1 MDDHKCS
8 AAATLE
14 SKRGRGR
21 QVGSKNTPRT
31 GLDDL
36 QDKTLCQVCKDLELA
51 WTDRAQAITAIH
63 LRSGSSAKSP
73 KTNLDDLKE
82 DTLVLICADRNLAS
96 SGNRADLIARIL
108 GRGGRGLT
116 SEDSK
121 DANEPDR
128 SAEMDVDPSSR
139 SSDGGGPRG
148 SPGIQKKTKRAAG
161 GAKDYKSGDFIIFV
175 NRLAVVRDDQKLQ
188 EINKRDGRSSP
199 WTALHPGD
207 ERYGMVWDDPEHFA
221 WERLK
226 CEREGG
232 DKKRS
237 IKIDR
242 HDGSEIVDL
251 YPKIPREKKDSTDI
265 VHTGAQGGSSGVA
278 NPAGGG
284 GGGGTE
290 VGGSGRINRGADAQV
305 ECARGG
311 EGRDKGAGAGAGQKR
326 AAPPSACVFA
336 AMPAEKRAR
345 DDHGSGSVAD
355 DAGATAHRDLGVERC
370 ER

>member
-1 MDDHKCS
+1 MPRAERLAGQDMADSGEGAANRAEMDVDLPSRSSDAGGLHACVVANGRES
-8 AAATLE
+8 NSSTPAAAA
-14 SKRGRGR
+14 KPKRGR

-139 SSDGGGPRG
+139 SSDG

-175 NRLAVVRDDQKLQ
+175 NRLAVVGDDQKLH
-188 EINKRDGRSSP
+188 EINKRDGKDNKPKPSIP
-199 WTALHPGD
+199 WTALRPGD
-207 ERYGMVWDDPEHFA
+207 EKYGKVWDDPEHFA
-221 WERLK
+221 WGCLKGER
-226 CEREGG
+226 REGG

-242 HDGSEIVDL
+242 HDGRGPVDL
-251 YPKIPREKKDSTDI
+251 YPKIPREKKDST
-265 VHTGAQGGSSGVA
+265 VEKQRVA
-278 NPAGGG
+278 NERAVGD
-284 GGGGTE
+284 GTP
-290 VGGSGRINRGADAQV
+290 
-305 ECARGG
+305 CAY
-311 EGRDKGAGAGAGQKR
+311 
-326 AAPPSACVFA
+326 ACVF
-336 AMPAEKRAR
+336 P
-345 DDHGSGSVAD
+345 S
-355 DAGATAHRDLGVERC
+355 
-370 ER
+370 